1 MSGKSGMRKIILLS
15 FFLLAFAVPC
25 FAEPLSLDDET
36 RALCNE
42 IIRGIYADILAVKD
56 KYKELA
62 NFDESVIYENQL
74 GIYSIIYQF
83 GSHDPQEKDPR
94 KIPFAFGI
102 TIDGIEDETFKPQ
115 DGSFNYGFP
124 LLRLKISGYRKKHLL
139 RTQFDIVPL
148 IQTYGKKLAYYEQ
161 KEMPLRMLLRPIKN
175 SFKVKEDIEFEVEI
189 KNVTKRHMLVHEL
202 NEKTLYFIVNGQEWG
217 VNSEGQSYTSFDDG
231 STPPEDASK
240 AQQFA
245 QRTTYQGKLI
255 LRSGESLKLRF
266 RGASFQKPQ
275 EIEIH
280 GTYKMA
286 IEGVY
291 PIAQLKFQV
300 VE

>member
-1 MSGKSGMRKIILLS
+1 MEMKKILV
-15 FFLLAFAVPC
+15 FWFLFIFAAPC
-25 FAEPLSLDDET
+25 FAETLPLDNET
-36 RALCNE
+36 RELCNE

-62 NFDESVIYENQL
+62 NFDETAIYQNQH

-83 GSHDPQEKDPR
+83 GSEDPQEKDPR
-94 KIPFAFGI
+94 KIPFAFGV
-102 TIDGIEDETFKPQ
+102 TIDTIDEETFKPQ

-124 LLRLKISGYRKKHLL
+124 LLGLKISGYRKKHLL
-139 RTQFDIVPL
+139 RTQFDLLPL

-161 KEMPLRMLLRPIKN
+161 KAMPLRMFLYPIKDN
-175 SFKVKEDIEFEVEI
+175 FKVREDIEFEVEI

-202 NEKTLYFIVNGQEWG
+202 NDQTLYFIVNGQEWG
-217 VNSEGQSYTSFDDG
+217 VNTEGQYTSLENG
-231 STPPEDASK
+231 LGVQNASAAGQSAK
-240 AQQFA
+240 
-245 QRTTYQGKLI
+245 RTSYKGKLI
-255 LRSGESLKLRF
+255 LKSGESLKLRF

-286 IEGVY
+286 INGVY
-291 PIAQLKFQV
+291 PIGQLSFQV